1 MMNWLS
7 KQLKSEIRTVFE
19 PRYQRSLTNDE
30 VESIA
35 TNLSSMMEVII
46 KDENN
51 FTNTKTTSQLLS

>member
-1 MMNWLS
+1 MNWLS